1 MQRGRGRRLQRN
13 LESAGAGHH
22 EFMESGHSRCVRE
35 NLSDL
40 SSGPS
45 DLRPTSSYDGTWKE
59 LRGLNE
65 EGKLMEHIR

>member
-22 EFMESGHSRCVRE
+22 EFMESGHSQCVRE

-45 DLRPTSSYDGTWKE
+45 DLRPTSSYDDTYLERVTGAERRGEAYGTY
-59 LRGLNE
+59 
-65 EGKLMEHIR
+65 